1 MHTSF
6 AGQWHPFR
14 VALRRLQAE
23 ELVGLLDEKLSLMS
37 HVLRKQRQLQVLTD
51 TSSSAALHKLFRN
64 MSRPEKKTAAERVAS
79 ELVVCAE
86 RMRLVALRPH
96 STRASYLPLL
106 FLPKHILGQII
117 YTLADADVHK
127 LLQSS
132 RAVFHFAL
140 VIAAVRKR
148 READHL
154 RATAQLEWQLQL
166 QQSARIALH
175 DTFAGLRSLTRADLQ
190 ELRNTKTASHEVH
203 IVMYGAC
210 ILLGCAQFK
219 SAPTKAA
226 ARRSGSGTRRSV
238 GSRADR
244 PISPTRPL
252 SRAGTPLPADVNMSF
267 ASSLTLERH
276 SRSVLSVATDARGG
290 LPHKA
295 EMQFAWAAARAR
307 LHDSASFLSEIIRMA
322 EHSEDIAVERLQML
336 RMLWSASN
344 FGEARLHTVS
354 KSVRAIGMWLCALLN
369 HDVAVA
375 PLHNALGHE
384 QSICDLQALLAR
396 VCVPDDVWAAHS
408 HGPRV
413 RTLRTDFYGREED
426 DLIYFPPYVSNSSR
440 RFVLVRHAGTESCS
454 PLPRCIF
461 GCRTKGCCRIA
472 MAARY
477 RSASQPQCAAPTSL
491 CGACGQNILRA
502 RDCLGVGHSAVHCH
516 GRRLHCC

>member
-1 MHTSF
+1 
-6 AGQWHPFR
+6 
-14 VALRRLQAE
+14 
-23 ELVGLLDEKLSLMS
+23 
-37 HVLRKQRQLQVLTD
+37 
-51 TSSSAALHKLFRN
+51 
-64 MSRPEKKTAAERVAS
+64 
-79 ELVVCAE
+79 
-86 RMRLVALRPH
+86 
-96 STRASYLPLL
+96 
-106 FLPKHILGQII
+106 
-117 YTLADADVHK
+117 
-127 LLQSS
+127 
-132 RAVFHFAL
+132 VFHFAL

-440 RFVLVRHAGTESCS
+440 RFVLVRPTWHAGTESCS

-461 GCRTKGCCRIA
+461 WVPHKRLLQNRHGSPLPLRFTATVCRADEPLWRMRTEHTPSARLSRCGPQRCALPRQ
-472 MAARY
+472 AAALLLRHE
-477 RSASQPQCAAPTSL
+477 RSLPVRLQRCSS
-491 CGACGQNILRA
+491 AC
-502 RDCLGVGHSAVHCH
+502 V
-516 GRRLHCC
+516 

>member
-1 MHTSF
+1 
-6 AGQWHPFR
+6 
-14 VALRRLQAE
+14 
-23 ELVGLLDEKLSLMS
+23 
-37 HVLRKQRQLQVLTD
+37 
-51 TSSSAALHKLFRN
+51 
-64 MSRPEKKTAAERVAS
+64 
-79 ELVVCAE
+79 
-86 RMRLVALRPH
+86 
-96 STRASYLPLL
+96 
-106 FLPKHILGQII
+106 
-117 YTLADADVHK
+117 
-127 LLQSS
+127 
-132 RAVFHFAL
+132 

-190 ELRNTKTASHEVH
+190 ELRNTKTASHEVY

-440 RFVLVRHAGTESCS
+440 RFVLVACRHRIMQSLTTLHFLGAAQKAVAESPWQPVTAPLHSHSVPRRRASVAHADRTYSERATVSVWATALCTATAG
-454 PLPRCIF
+454 
-461 GCRTKGCCRIA
+461 GCTVVE
-472 MAARY
+472 
-477 RSASQPQCAAPTSL
+477 T
-491 CGACGQNILRA
+491 
-502 RDCLGVGHSAVHCH
+502 
-516 GRRLHCC
+516 